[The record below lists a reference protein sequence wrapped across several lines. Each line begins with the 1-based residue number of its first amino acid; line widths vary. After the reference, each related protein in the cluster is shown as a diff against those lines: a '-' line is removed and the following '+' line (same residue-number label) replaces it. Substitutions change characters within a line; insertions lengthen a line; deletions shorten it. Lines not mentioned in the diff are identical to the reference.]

1 MNNISFDYSIKE
13 SLSFNKNNK
22 VIIMFHGY
30 GSNKDDLFSFAKFM
44 NPDFL
49 IISIQ
54 APIQMD
60 YNSYCWWS
68 LNLNNAMQLQ
78 MDDKEAKSSLN
89 ELNRFISEDLSIKY
103 NFGLNQ
109 VYLLGFS
116 QGCMISYALSI
127 NFPENYKKVV
137 GLSKLARTVEVFA
150 KRLQTQERLNMQ
162 IAKTLMSGLE
172 AKGVAVT
179 IDASHQCMTMRG
191 IKKEKAMT
199 LTNYFLGTF
208 KEDLSLQNRY
218 LKHIGK

>member
-13 SLSFNKNNK
+13 SLSFGKNNK

-44 NPDFL
+44 NPNFL

-68 LNLNNAMQLQ
+68 LNYNNDMQLQ
-78 MDDKEAKSSLN
+78 MDVKEAENSLN
-89 ELNRFISEDLSIKY
+89 ELNRFISEDLSTKY

-127 NFPENYKKVV
+127 NFPENYKKAV
-137 GLSKLARTVEVFA
+137 GLSGKIPYEIINFDEKFDYSNHNFFCSHGINDQVIPIEVGRESDRWFSE
-150 KRLQTQERLNMQ
+150 KN
-162 IAKTLMSGLE
+162 INHKYLE
-172 AKGVAVT
+172 FESA
-179 IDASHQCMTMRG
+179 HG
-191 IKKEKAMT
+191 INSENFEQMN
-199 LTNYFLGTF
+199 LWL
-208 KEDLSLQNRY
+208 
-218 LKHIGK
+218 LKN

>member
-13 SLSFNKNNK
+13 SLSFDKNNK

-44 NPDFL
+44 NPNFL

-68 LNLNNAMQLQ
+68 LSLNNDMELQ
-78 MDDKEAKSSLN
+78 MDIKEAKNSLN
-89 ELNRFISEDLSIKY
+89 ELNRFISKDLSVKY

-127 NFPENYKKVV
+127 NFPRNYKKAV
-137 GLSKLARTVEVFA
+137 GLSGKIPHEIINFNE
-150 KRLQTQERLNMQ
+150 KFDYSNHNFFSSHGLNDQ
-162 IAKTLMSGLE
+162 VIPIEIGRESDRWFSEKNINHKYLE
-172 AKGVAVT
+172 FESA
-179 IDASHQCMTMRG
+179 HG
-191 IKKEKAMT
+191 INSENFEQMN
-199 LTNYFLGTF
+199 LWL
-208 KEDLSLQNRY
+208 
-218 LKHIGK
+218 LKN

>member
-13 SLSFNKNNK
+13 PLSFDKDDK

-44 NPDFL
+44 NPNFL
-49 IISIQ
+49 IISVQ

-68 LNLNNAMQLQ
+68 LNYNNDMQLQ
-78 MDDKEAKSSLN
+78 MDVKEAENSLN
-89 ELNRFISEDLSIKY
+89 ELNRFIGEDLSVKY

-127 NFPENYKKVV
+127 NFPKNYKKAV
-137 GLSKLARTVEVFA
+137 GLSGKIPHEIINFDE
-150 KRLQTQERLNMQ
+150 KFDYSNHNFFCSHGLNDQ
-162 IAKTLMSGLE
+162 VIPIEIGRESDRWFSEKNIDHKYLE
-172 AKGVAVT
+172 FESA
-179 IDASHQCMTMRG
+179 HG
-191 IKKEKAMT
+191 INSENFEQMN
-199 LTNYFLGTF
+199 LW
-208 KEDLSLQNRY
+208 LSKN
-218 LKHIGK
+218 

>member
-13 SLSFNKNNK
+13 PLSFDKNNK

-44 NPDFL
+44 NPNFL

-54 APIQMD
+54 GPIQMD

-68 LNLNNAMQLQ
+68 LNLNNDMQLQ
-78 MDDKEAKSSLN
+78 MDDKEANNSLN

-109 VYLLGFS
+109 VYLMGFS

-137 GLSKLARTVEVFA
+137 GLSGKIPHEIINFNEKFDYSNHNFFCSHGINDQVIPIEVGRESDRWFSE
-150 KRLQTQERLNMQ
+150 KN
-162 IAKTLMSGLE
+162 INHKYLE
-172 AKGVAVT
+172 FESA
-179 IDASHQCMTMRG
+179 HG
-191 IKKEKAMT
+191 INSENFEQMN
-199 LTNYFLGTF
+199 LWL
-208 KEDLSLQNRY
+208 
-218 LKHIGK
+218 LKN

>member
-13 SLSFNKNNK
+13 SLSFDKNNK

-44 NPDFL
+44 NPNFL

-68 LNLNNAMQLQ
+68 LNLNNDMQLQ
-78 MDDKEAKSSLN
+78 MDVKEAKNSLN
-89 ELNRFISEDLSIKY
+89 ELNRFISEDLSVKY

-127 NFPENYKKVV
+127 NFPKNYKKAV
-137 GLSKLARTVEVFA
+137 GLSGKIPHEIINFNE
-150 KRLQTQERLNMQ
+150 KFDYSNHNFFCSHGLNDQ
-162 IAKTLMSGLE
+162 VIPIEIGRESDRWFSEKNINHKYLE
-172 AKGVAVT
+172 FESA
-179 IDASHQCMTMRG
+179 HG
-191 IKKEKAMT
+191 INSENFEQMN
-199 LTNYFLGTF
+199 LWL
-208 KEDLSLQNRY
+208 
-218 LKHIGK
+218 LKN

>member
-1 MNNISFDYSIKE
+1 MNNISFGYSVKE
-13 SLSFNKNNK
+13 SLSFDKDDK

-68 LNLNNAMQLQ
+68 LNYNNDMQLQ
-78 MDDKEAKSSLN
+78 MDVKEAENSLN
-89 ELNRFISEDLSIKY
+89 ELNRFISEDLSTKY

-127 NFPENYKKVV
+127 NFPENYKKAV
-137 GLSKLARTVEVFA
+137 GLSGKIPYEIINFDEKFDYSNHNFFCSHGVNDQVIPIEVGRESNRWFSE
-150 KRLQTQERLNMQ
+150 KN
-162 IAKTLMSGLE
+162 INHKYLE
-172 AKGVAVT
+172 FESA
-179 IDASHQCMTMRG
+179 HG
-191 IKKEKAMT
+191 INSENFEQMN
-199 LTNYFLGTF
+199 LWL
-208 KEDLSLQNRY
+208 
-218 LKHIGK
+218 LKN

>member
-1 MNNISFDYSIKE
+1 MNNISFDYSVKE
-13 SLSFNKNNK
+13 SLTFDKNNK

-44 NPDFL
+44 NPNFL

-68 LNLNNAMQLQ
+68 LNLNNDMQLQ
-78 MDDKEAKSSLN
+78 MDVKEAKNSLN
-89 ELNRFISEDLSIKY
+89 ELNRFISADLSVKY

-127 NFPENYKKVV
+127 NFPKNYKKAV
-137 GLSKLARTVEVFA
+137 GLSGKIPHEIINFNEKFDYSNHNFFCSHGINDQVIPIEVGRESDRWFSE
-150 KRLQTQERLNMQ
+150 KN
-162 IAKTLMSGLE
+162 INHKYLE
-172 AKGVAVT
+172 FESA
-179 IDASHQCMTMRG
+179 HG
-191 IKKEKAMT
+191 INSENFEQMN
-199 LTNYFLGTF
+199 LWL
-208 KEDLSLQNRY
+208 
-218 LKHIGK
+218 LKN

>member
-1 MNNISFDYSIKE
+1 MNNISFDYSVKE
-13 SLSFNKNNK
+13 SLSFDKYDK

-44 NPDFL
+44 NPNFL

-68 LNLNNAMQLQ
+68 LNYNNDMQLQ
-78 MDDKEAKSSLN
+78 MNTKEAENSLN
-89 ELNRFISEDLSIKY
+89 ELNRFISEDLSNKY

-127 NFPENYKKVV
+127 NFPKNYKKAV
-137 GLSKLARTVEVFA
+137 GLSGKIPHEIINFDQKFDYSNHNFFCSHGLNDQVIPIEIARESHRWFSE
-150 KRLQTQERLNMQ
+150 KN
-162 IAKTLMSGLE
+162 INHKYLE
-172 AKGVAVT
+172 FESA
-179 IDASHQCMTMRG
+179 HG
-191 IKKEKAMT
+191 INSENFEQMN
-199 LTNYFLGTF
+199 LWL
-208 KEDLSLQNRY
+208 
-218 LKHIGK
+218 LKN

>member
-1 MNNISFDYSIKE
+1 MNNISFDYSVKE
-13 SLSFNKNNK
+13 SLSFDKDDK

-44 NPDFL
+44 NPNFL

-68 LNLNNAMQLQ
+68 LNYNNDMQLQ
-78 MDDKEAKSSLN
+78 MDVKEAENSLN
-89 ELNRFISEDLSIKY
+89 ELNRFISEDLSTKY

-127 NFPENYKKVV
+127 NFPENYKKAV
-137 GLSKLARTVEVFA
+137 GLSGKIPYEIINFDEKFDYSNHNFFCSHGVNDQVIPIEVGRESNRWFSE
-150 KRLQTQERLNMQ
+150 KN
-162 IAKTLMSGLE
+162 INHKYLE
-172 AKGVAVT
+172 FESA
-179 IDASHQCMTMRG
+179 HG
-191 IKKEKAMT
+191 INSENFEQMN
-199 LTNYFLGTF
+199 LWL
-208 KEDLSLQNRY
+208 
-218 LKHIGK
+218 LKN

>member
-1 MNNISFDYSIKE
+1 MNSSSFDYDLKE
-13 SLSFNKNNK
+13 SLSFDKNDK

-44 NPDFL
+44 NPNFL
-49 IISIQ
+49 IISVQ

-68 LNLNNAMQLQ
+68 LNLNNGMQLQ
-78 MDDKEAKSSLN
+78 MNEKEAKNSLN
-89 ELNRFISEDLSIKY
+89 ELNRFIGEDLSIKY

-137 GLSKLARTVEVFA
+137 GLSGKIPHEIINFNEKFDYSNHNFFCSHGINDQVIPIEVGRESDRWF
-150 KRLQTQERLNMQ
+150 
-162 IAKTLMSGLE
+162 LE
-172 AKGVAVT
+172 KNIKHKYLEFESA
-179 IDASHQCMTMRG
+179 HG
-191 IKKEKAMT
+191 INSENFEQMN
-199 LTNYFLGTF
+199 LWL
-208 KEDLSLQNRY
+208 
-218 LKHIGK
+218 LKN

>member
-13 SLSFNKNNK
+13 SLSFGKNNK

-44 NPDFL
+44 NPNFL

-68 LNLNNAMQLQ
+68 LNLNNDMQLQ
-78 MDDKEAKSSLN
+78 MDVKEAKNSLN
-89 ELNRFISEDLSIKY
+89 ELNRFISADLSVKY

-127 NFPENYKKVV
+127 NFPKNYKKAV
-137 GLSKLARTVEVFA
+137 GLSGKIPHEIINFNEKFDYSNHNFFCSHGINDQVIPIEVGRESDRWFSE
-150 KRLQTQERLNMQ
+150 KN
-162 IAKTLMSGLE
+162 INHKYLE
-172 AKGVAVT
+172 FESA
-179 IDASHQCMTMRG
+179 HG
-191 IKKEKAMT
+191 INSENFEQMN
-199 LTNYFLGTF
+199 LWL
-208 KEDLSLQNRY
+208 
-218 LKHIGK
+218 LKN

>member
-13 SLSFNKNNK
+13 SLSFDKNNK

-44 NPDFL
+44 NPNFL

-68 LNLNNAMQLQ
+68 LNLNNDMELQ
-78 MDDKEAKSSLN
+78 MDDKEAKNSLN

-137 GLSKLARTVEVFA
+137 GLSGKIPHEIINFNEKFDYSNHNFFCSHGINDQVIPIEVGRESDRWFSE
-150 KRLQTQERLNMQ
+150 KN
-162 IAKTLMSGLE
+162 INHKYLE
-172 AKGVAVT
+172 F
-179 IDASHQCMTMRG
+179 
-191 IKKEKAMT
+191 E
-199 LTNYFLGTF
+199 
-208 KEDLSLQNRY
+208 
-218 LKHIGK
+218 